1 MSSLSAHPV
10 TSKTAKLFK
19 RRQAAA
25 TLCQL
30 HMLPASILLKAG
42 RIHAIFSQEVTV
54 MVVVNALIVLD
65 TETWPTCR
73 HITVICVTMVD
84 PLIASTLFALYYSNS
99 MKWQFI
105 KKLDHLPEVYFIQC
119 SDRFLNCSFRV
130 YGP

>member
-1 MSSLSAHPV
+1 MVTMSSLSARPV

-42 RIHAIFSQEVTV
+42 WIHAIFSQEVTV

-73 HITVICVTMVD
+73 HIAVMCVTMVD
-84 PLIASTLFALYYSNS
+84 PLIASTLFAQYCSNS
-99 MKWQFI
+99 MKREII
-105 KKLDHLPEVYFIQC
+105 KKPDHLPEVYLLQ
-119 SDRFLNCSFRV
+119 V
-130 YGP
+130 